1 MRSKANALTL
11 ASWQSRAIL
20 ARGILAMLFGAT
32 IFLVAEGTLAVLV
45 LLVGTYVLFD
55 GLIGV
60 ALGVS
65 EFDDKDPWW
74 PTLAGGILGLGTGG
88 IMLLMPGAAVAALIW
103 SVAVW
108 AIIRGMFDVLAALR
122 LQPKLEREW
131 LLGLGGILSFSFGVL
146 MFMYPRTGAAMI
158 ATFIGV
164 YALVFGIVLTACG
177 IRLRGSMHALV
188 LKGFNPVAPHITR
201 S

>member
-164 YALVFGIVLTACG
+164 YALVFGSC
-177 IRLRGSMHALV
+177 
-188 LKGFNPVAPHITR
+188 
-201 S
+201 